1 MFTYVIQ
8 ITSNEFSIH
17 QMWRC
22 GGNLQI
28 LLQFCNQ
35 WTVWNFFYIVKR
47 SHGLISRQD
56 FDRKRKHWMFTYVN
70 SILCLLTLPASNNV
84 VKYFLKLYSNASVF
98 SKHKTIQKSLNNTVV
113 TNESP
118 LPTSFSTMTFKLLY
132 FLNPIPTGLC
142 HVITV

>member
-1 MFTYVIQ
+1 MFTNVIQ

-70 SILCLLTLPASNNV
+70 SILCLLTLPASNNG
-84 VKYFLKLYSNASVF
+84 VKHFWSC
-98 SKHKTIQKSLNNTVV
+98 IQ
-113 TNESP
+113 
-118 LPTSFSTMTFKLLY
+118 MLLY
-132 FLNPIPTGLC
+132 FQNIKQYKSPLIIQWSQMKVLYQLHSLQWHLNYCISLTLFLPACVT
-142 HVITV
+142 